1 MGLDVLVTA
10 CIPPSG
16 VTHTRPPILTTVP
29 PWQVSLATRTSPATG
44 RNERATTQ
52 PPGGRLG
59 AMSNAQHADL
69 VLTGGRLFTADAAK
83 TWAEALA
90 VKDGRIVAVG
100 GDRDVR
106 SLIGPGTRHVELRG
120 RTVTPG
126 FQDAHVHPPM
136 AGLARIRC
144 ELHDARGKDAYLD
157 IVAAYAAAHPDVPW
171 ILGGGWTLSD
181 FPGGRPRREDLDRIV
196 ADRPVFLVN
205 RDGHDAWANSK
216 ALEIAGITRDSEDPD
231 DGRIARDPDGTPMG
245 TLHEGAMTLVDRHVP
260 PTTDADL
267 RRATLESQRYLHS
280 LGITAWQDAWL
291 TPPSQAAYMALA
303 ASGELT
309 ARVIG
314 AQWWERERG
323 FEQIDEMVERRANGF
338 AGRFAATSVKL
349 MTDGIIENQTAS
361 MTQPYF
367 DVHGHATDSRGM
379 DFIDPQVLEEAVVR
393 IDALGF
399 QPHFHALG
407 DRAVRQALDAV
418 EAARDANGWS
428 DTRPHLAHIQVV
440 HPDDYARFRKLGA
453 LANAQPYWAVLE
465 DQMVELTLPVLG
477 PEVSA
482 RQYPFRSLRA
492 NGATLVMGSDWSVS
506 TPDPFLQ
513 MEVAVT
519 RICDES
525 RGIREPFLPEERLEL
540 VDILTAA
547 TAGSA
552 YANHLDETGTLAV
565 GRLADLA
572 ILDRDLFDPGQG
584 AIGETT
590 VLATFIE
597 GVAVHEIPGL
607 DG

>member
-1 MGLDVLVTA
+1 
-10 CIPPSG
+10 
-16 VTHTRPPILTTVP
+16 
-29 PWQVSLATRTSPATG
+29 
-44 RNERATTQ
+44 
-52 PPGGRLG
+52 
-59 AMSNAQHADL
+59 MSNAEHADL
-69 VLTGGRLFTADAAK
+69 VLTGGRIFTADAAR
-83 TWAEALA
+83 TWAQALA
-90 VKDGRIVAVG
+90 IKDGRIIAVG
-100 GDRDVR
+100 GDRGVG
-106 SLIGPGTRHVELRG
+106 SLIGARTRHIQLRG

-136 AGLARIRC
+136 AGMARIRC
-144 ELHDARGKDAYLD
+144 ELHDTRGNDAYLG
-157 IVAAYAAAHPDVPW
+157 IIATYAATNPDVSW

-181 FPGGRPRREDLDRIV
+181 FPGGRPGRLDLDRIV
-196 ADRPVFLVN
+196 SDRPVFLQN
-205 RDGHDAWANSK
+205 RDGHDAWVNSK
-216 ALEIAGITRDSEDPD
+216 ALEIAGITKETVDPD
-231 DGRIARDPDGTPMG
+231 DGRIARDPDGSPMG
-245 TLHEGAMTLVDRHVP
+245 TLHEGAMALVERLVP
-260 PTTDADL
+260 PTSDEDL

-291 TPPSQAAYMALA
+291 TPAGQSTYMALA

-323 FEQIDEMVERRANGF
+323 LEQVGEMVERRALGRL
-338 AGRFAATSVKL
+338 GRFAATSVKL
-349 MTDGIIENQTAS
+349 MVDGIVENQTAS
-361 MTQPYF
+361 MTEPYL
-367 DVHGHATDSRGM
+367 DVHGHPTDNRGM
-379 DFIDPQVLEEAVVR
+379 DFIDPDDLKEIVVR

-418 EAARDANGWS
+418 EAARLANGWS
-428 DTRPHLAHIQVV
+428 DTRPQLAHIQVV
-440 HPDDYARFRKLGA
+440 HPDDLARFRHLGA

-465 DQMVELTLPVLG
+465 DQMEELTLPILG
-477 PEVSA
+477 PVVSA

-519 RICDES
+519 RVSDES
-525 RGIREPFLPEERLEL
+525 RGLREPFLPDERLDL
-540 VDILTAA
+540 VDILTSA

-565 GRLADLA
+565 GKLADLA
-572 ILDRDLFDPGQG
+572 ILDRDLFDAGQG

-597 GVAVHEIPGL
+597 GVAVHEVPGL
-607 DG
+607 EG